1 MSGKPENMSYISSV
15 DGKSPRGLL
24 NTGEA
29 MKSLKRGAIAG
40 GLASAAA
47 VVALTVLSD
56 FNSWYTGPFKEV
68 IAGFVGIAV
77 MYMRA
82 QIVSQRL
89 AEEGDDP
96 K

>member
-1 MSGKPENMSYISSV
+1 MNRNPENMSYISPV

-24 NTGEA
+24 NMGEA

-47 VVALTVLSD
+47 AVALTVLSD

-82 QIVSQRL
+82 QIISQRL
-89 AEEGDDP
+89 ANEGDDP